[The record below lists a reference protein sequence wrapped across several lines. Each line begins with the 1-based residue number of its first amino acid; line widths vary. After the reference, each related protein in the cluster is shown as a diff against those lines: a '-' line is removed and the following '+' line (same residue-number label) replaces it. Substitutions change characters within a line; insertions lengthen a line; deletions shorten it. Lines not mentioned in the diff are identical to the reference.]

1 MKTIA
6 TCKSF
11 IKWTQ
16 ASQCLCANLCLHQH
30 QHHPVANIWRASMT
44 WYSEHQQRGGGQMS
58 GCLELWCSSVVYKAL
73 PLGDTRKGRQKF
85 LDPVYME
92 RRLSRVKGSPPRLAY
107 KSCSNFSTSA
117 SSLRCSRPT
126 HSSERLERLRRR
138 QSASGK
144 FMFSAAKARESW
156 GQLTGH
162 EKQRTSRSLSYP
174 SYPGRANFSYLI
186 SLQNMA
192 NRLHHKQTVGL
203 AGRATLLSW

>member
-44 WYSEHQQRGGGQMS
+44 WYSEHQQRGAGQMS

-92 RRLSRVKGSPPRLAY
+92 RKLSRVKGSPPRLAY

-117 SSLRCSRPT
+117 KRDRWIYVFCGK
-126 HSSERLERLRRR
+126 SEREL
-138 QSASGK
+138 GPT
-144 FMFSAAKARESW
+144 
-156 GQLTGH
+156 TGTGN
-162 EKQRTSRSLSYP
+162 EKQRTSRSLFYP

-186 SLQNMA
+186 SLQNVA
-192 NRLHHKQTVGL
+192 NRLH
-203 AGRATLLSW
+203 